1 MEIDKQ
7 TRTFALIGIL
17 SVITFG
23 CVHRAEKEIERKVA
37 VQSPVSNVQEF
48 SDESDKIINEADNIS
63 DAQRA
68 KLVVLRRETLY
79 KIEQKDQ
86 EEMRLR
92 LVLLK
97 EILKNDD
104 KQIEVNLMKQK
115 IKKLNKEKY
124 NILMSA
130 MKESNRILGKSYDD
144 KDNFDFD
151 HTIREHEIR

>member
-1 MEIDKQ
+1 MEIKKQ
-7 TRTFALIGIL
+7 IRTFVLIGISSL
-17 SVITFG
+17 LTFG
-23 CVHRAEKEIERKVA
+23 CAQKVEKEIERKVA

-68 KLVVLRRETLY
+68 KLVVLRRETLN
-79 KIEQKDQ
+79 KIGQKDQ

-97 EILKNDD
+97 ETLKNDY
-104 KQIEVNLMKQK
+104 KQVEVNLMKQK
-115 IKKLNKEKY
+115 IKKISEEKY
-124 NILMSA
+124 KILMSA
-130 MKESNRILGKSYDD
+130 MKESNRVLGKPYDD
-144 KDNFDFD
+144 KDEFDFD